1 MTHLEGRQSVLAAL
15 QARLRR
21 FQVVL
26 LRQGLHEEQVQDIL
40 DAAAAN
46 NTPIRWAAREELD
59 ALTHGATHGGV
70 VAICSARPLTTV
82 AQLFEIVDHATR
94 PPLILLLE
102 GVDDARN
109 LGFTLRSAEAFG
121 ASAVLIKKH
130 LWDFDEVEISRPAS
144 GAFERLPLVQIE
156 DVAPLRELQKR
167 GVRIFGAIA
176 NARRVVYDAPL
187 AEACILVVGG
197 EKRGISGAVR
207 DLCDQ
212 LITIPTVAGAS
223 SLPLAHAA
231 ALLLGEAAR
240 QRRQVS

>member
-26 LRQGLHEEQVQDIL
+26 LRQGLHQEQVQDIL

-70 VAICSARPLTTV
+70 VAICSPRPLTTV
-82 AQLFEIVDHATR
+82 EHLFELVDRATR

-167 GVRIFGAIA
+167 GTRIFGAIA
-176 NARRVVYDAPL
+176 NARRAVYDAPL

-240 QRRQVS
+240 QRRPNS